1 MERFVHNEYLIHLR
15 EQLSRPTDKAKLRQ
29 AETLLSAT
37 TTIGRDRSEEEILT
51 YEVSDE
57 ALETAAGSKEE
68 GNYTLACTY
77 FYYCPI

>member
-1 MERFVHNEYLIHLR
+1 MSDTNIIGLD
-15 EQLSRPTDKAKLRQ
+15 RP
-29 AETLLSAT
+29 
-37 TTIGRDRSEEEILT
+37 EEEILT

-57 ALETAAGSKEE
+57 ALETAAGSKEV